1 MRLTL
6 VHILLKIKPLYSL
19 RRLGCILL
27 LLCVCAPLGAQT
39 SRVDN
44 RSAIGLLKYKGGGDW
59 YSADRAL
66 RNLILF
72 IRENTNV
79 DLAPEPVAVE
89 PSSAQL
95 YSYPV
100 MFINGH
106 GNIAFSEQDV
116 AGLRNYFAAGGFLFA
131 NDDYGMDAS
140 FRREMKKV
148 LPDATWME
156 LPFNHPLYNVLYK
169 FPHGLPKIHEHDKQ
183 PAQGFGLF
191 LNGVMVAFYDY
202 QCDLG
207 DGWEDQSVHGD
218 PTDKRQAALEMGT
231 NVILF
236 ALSRG
241 VE

>member
-1 MRLTL
+1 
-6 VHILLKIKPLYSL
+6 L
-19 RRLGCILL
+19 RRFAIGLL
-27 LLCVCAPLGAQT
+27 LLFVCVPLWAQT
-39 SRVDN
+39 SHADN
-44 RSAIGLLKYKGGGDW
+44 RPAIGLLKYKGGGDW

-66 RNLILF
+66 RNLIVF
-72 IRENTNV
+72 IRENSNV

-95 YSYPV
+95 YSYPIV
-100 MFINGH
+100 FVNGH
-106 GNIAFSEQDV
+106 GNIAFNDQDV
-116 AGLRNYFAAGGFLFA
+116 AGLRSYFAAGGFMFA

-148 LPDATWME
+148 LPDAQWME

-169 FPHGLPKIHEHDKQ
+169 FPHGLPKIHEHDGL

-207 DGWEDQSVHGD
+207 DGWEDESVHHD
-218 PTDKRQAALEMGT
+218 PQEKRTAALQMGT